1 VPAFARAVTLA
12 PVIPANDPDAPRSRA
27 YRATA
32 WLTGTRAGRRL
43 AIELAAR
50 VDPWLLRRTNGR
62 LSTTPHVRQVL
73 LTVPGRRS
81 GEPRTTP
88 LLYFTQGDEVILVA
102 SSFGR
107 DAHPA
112 WYLNLR
118 SHPEATLTSKGAS
131 ARYVAREETD
141 EAERER
147 LLALAAR
154 MFSAYG
160 GYVERTRRRIP
171 VMRLTPLP

>member
-1 VPAFARAVTLA
+1 M
-12 PVIPANDPDAPRSRA
+12 IPRNDPDAPRSRF

-32 WLTGTRAGRRL
+32 WFTGTRPGRRL
-43 AIELAAR
+43 AMELAAR
-50 VDPWLLRRTNGR
+50 VDPWLLRKTGGR
-62 LSTTPHVRQVL
+62 LSSTPHIKQVL

-88 LLYFTQGDEVILVA
+88 LLYFTQGDEVVLIA

-107 DAHPA
+107 DKHPA
-112 WYLNLR
+112 WFLNVKA
-118 SHPEATLTSKGAS
+118 HPEVTLTSKGIT

-147 LLALAAR
+147 LLALAGD
-154 MFSAYG
+154 MFVAYR
-160 GYVERTRRRIP
+160 GYVQRTSRRIP
-171 VMRLTPLP
+171 IVRLRPVTG

>member
-1 VPAFARAVTLA
+1 
-12 PVIPANDPDAPRSRA
+12 VIPPNEPDVPRSRL

-43 AIELAAR
+43 AMTLAAR

-62 LSTTPHVRQVL
+62 LSCTPHIRQVL

-81 GEPRTTP
+81 GELRTTP
-88 LLYFTQGDEVILVA
+88 LLYFTQGDEVILTA

-107 DAHPA
+107 DRHPA
-112 WYLNLR
+112 WYLNVR
-118 SHPEATLTSKGAS
+118 AHPEVTLTSKGRTG
-131 ARYVAREETD
+131 RYLAREETD
-141 EAERER
+141 EAERAR

-160 GYVERTRRRIP
+160 GYVERTSRRIP
-171 VMRLTPLP
+171 ILRLTPLP

>member
-1 VPAFARAVTLA
+1 M
-12 PVIPANDPDAPRSRA
+12 IPANEPGAPRSRT

-32 WLTGTRAGRRL
+32 WLTGTRPGRRL

-62 LSTTPHVRQVL
+62 LSTTPHIKQVL

-81 GEPRTTP
+81 GALRTTP
-88 LLYFTQGDEVILVA
+88 LLYFTQGDDVILVA

-107 DAHPA
+107 DKHPA
-112 WYLNLR
+112 WYLNVKA
-118 SHPEATLTSKGAS
+118 HPEVTLTSKGRT
-131 ARYVAREETD
+131 ARYRAEEVAD
-141 EAERER
+141 DAERER
-147 LLALAAR
+147 LLGHAAE

-160 GYVERTRRRIP
+160 GYVQRTSRRIP
-171 VMRLTPLP
+171 VLRLSPL

>member
-1 VPAFARAVTLA
+1 MIA
-12 PVIPANDPDAPRSRA
+12 PNEPDAPRSRL

-32 WLTGTRAGRRL
+32 WLTGTRPGRRL
-43 AIELAAR
+43 AMELAAR

-62 LSTTPHVRQVL
+62 LSTTPHIKQVL
-73 LTVPGRRS
+73 LTVPGRKS

-88 LLYFTQGDEVILVA
+88 LLYFTQGAEVILIA

-107 DAHPA
+107 DSHPA
-112 WYLNLR
+112 WYLNVAA
-118 SHPEATLTSKGAS
+118 HPEVTLTAKGTT
-131 ARYVAREETD
+131 ARYLAREETD

-160 GYVERTRRRIP
+160 GYVERTSRRIP
-171 VMRLTPLP
+171 VLRLTPLS

>member
-1 VPAFARAVTLA
+1 VIA
-12 PVIPANDPDAPRSRA
+12 PNEPDAPRSRL

-32 WLTGTRAGRRL
+32 WLTGTRPGRRL

-62 LSTTPHVRQVL
+62 LSTTPHIKQVL
-73 LTVPGRRS
+73 LTVPGRKS
-81 GEPRTTP
+81 GRPRTTP
-88 LLYFTQGDEVILVA
+88 LLYFTQGDEVILIA

-107 DAHPA
+107 DSHPA
-112 WYLNLR
+112 WYLNVKA
-118 SHPEATLTSKGAS
+118 HPEVTLTSKGVA

-147 LLALAAR
+147 LLALGAR

-160 GYVERTRRRIP
+160 GYVQRTQRRIP
-171 VMRLTPLP
+171 VLRLAPAG

>member
-1 VPAFARAVTLA
+1 M
-12 PVIPANDPDAPRSRA
+12 IPRNDPDAPRSRT

-32 WLTGTRAGRRL
+32 WLTGTRPGRRL

-62 LSTTPHVRQVL
+62 LSTTPHIKQVL

-88 LLYFTQGDEVILVA
+88 LLYYTQGDEVILIA

-107 DAHPA
+107 DKHPA
-112 WYLNLR
+112 WYLNVTA
-118 SHPEATLTSKGAS
+118 HPEVTLTSKGAT
-131 ARYVAREETD
+131 ARYLAREEGD
-141 EAERER
+141 ETERER
-147 LLALAAR
+147 LLGLAAR

-160 GYVERTRRRIP
+160 GYVERTTRRIP
-171 VMRLTPLP
+171 VLRLTPLR